1 MKRVYK
7 SPATP
12 ERLQS
17 FAKLFPDET
26 WEHFRR
32 RNRRGYREVKQQ
44 LLQDQHGLCAYCEIS
59 IKLAEYEDQVDDFR
73 VEHFFPKVETRFEQH
88 NYHLDW
94 RNLLGVCHGGSQPYV
109 MDPDWR
115 YSSRKNDRSCD
126 VPKGGKPISLRILN
140 PLKIPASVRLFR
152 YQEHTGKMI
161 VDEKSC
167 PQELQ
172 AKARN
177 TIRELNLN
185 APRLQRMRLAL
196 IRVLED
202 EVGNAL
208 STGVDLEEFL
218 PLLAES
224 ILLPDAEG
232 RYQAFF
238 SVARWYLGE
247 TAEAILRETN
257 YKM

>member
-12 ERLQS
+12 ERLRS
-17 FAKLFPDET
+17 YVKAFPDET

-59 IKLAEYEDQVDDFR
+59 IKLAEFEDNVDDFR
-73 VEHFFPKVETRFEQH
+73 VEHFFPKVATQLEKH

-94 RNLLGVCHGGSQPYV
+94 HNLLGVCHGGSQPYV
-109 MDPDWR
+109 SDPEWR

-126 VPKGGKPISLRILN
+126 VPKGGKPISERILN

-161 VDEKSC
+161 VERSSC
-167 PQELQ
+167 PKKLQ
-172 AKARN
+172 AKRA
-177 TIRELNLN
+177 IRS
-185 APRLQRMRLAL
+185 A
-196 IRVLED
+196 
-202 EVGNAL
+202 
-208 STGVDLEEFL
+208 S
-218 PLLAES
+218 
-224 ILLPDAEG
+224 
-232 RYQAFF
+232 
-238 SVARWYLGE
+238 
-247 TAEAILRETN
+247 
-257 YKM
+257 

>member
-12 ERLQS
+12 ERLRS
-17 FAKLFPDET
+17 YVKAFPDET

-59 IKLAEYEDQVDDFR
+59 IKLAEFEDNVDDFR
-73 VEHFFPKVETRFEQH
+73 VEHFFPKVATQLEKH

-94 RNLLGVCHGGSQPYV
+94 HNLLGVCHGGSQPYV
-109 MDPDWR
+109 SDPEWR

-126 VPKGGKPISLRILN
+126 VPKGGKPISERILN

-161 VDEKSC
+161 VDESSC
-167 PQELQ
+167 PK
-172 AKARN
+172 KA
-177 TIRELNLN
+177 
-185 APRLQRMRLAL
+185 AGQGAQYDPR
-196 IRVLED
+196 
-202 EVGNAL
+202 
-208 STGVDLEEFL
+208 
-218 PLLAES
+218 AES
-224 ILLPDAEG
+224 ERAAAAADETGADQDTGG
-232 RYQAFF
+232 RDKQCFGWRSGAGGVFAAAGGKYPA
-238 SVARWYLGE
+238 AG
-247 TAEAILRETN
+247 
-257 YKM
+257 

>member
-12 ERLQS
+12 ERLRS
-17 FAKLFPDET
+17 YVKAFPDET

-32 RNRRGYREVKQQ
+32 RNREVKQQ
-44 LLQDQHGLCAYCEIS
+44 LLRDQHGLCAYCEIS
-59 IKLAEYEDQVDDFR
+59 IKLAEFEDNVDDFR
-73 VEHFFPKVETRFEQH
+73 VEHFFPKVATEFEKH

-94 RNLLGVCHGGSQPYV
+94 HNLLGVCHGGSQPYV
-109 MDPDWR
+109 SDPEWR

-126 VPKGGKPISLRILN
+126 VPKGGKPISERILN

-161 VDEKSC
+161 VDESSC
-167 PQELQ
+167 PKKLQ

-196 IRVLED
+196 IRMRSTVLW
-202 EVGNAL
+202 
-208 STGVDLEEFL
+208 
-218 PLLAES
+218 LAERCWRS
-224 ILLPDAEG
+224 FCRCWRKVSCCRMKMAIIS
-232 RYQAFF
+232 RFF
-238 SVARWYLGE
+238 QWRAGIWVNLQR
-247 TAEAILRETN
+247 IF
-257 YKM
+257 

>member
-7 SPATP
+7 SPVTP
-12 ERLQS
+12 ERLRDYLK
-17 FAKLFPDET
+17 AFPYET

-32 RNRRGYREVKQQ
+32 RNRRGYREVKEQ
-44 LLQDQHGLCAYCEIS
+44 LLKDQHGLCAYCEIS
-59 IKLAEYEDQVDDFR
+59 IKLAEQEENVDDFR
-73 VEHFFPKVETRFEQH
+73 VEHFIPKVETEFRKH

-109 MDPDWR
+109 SDPEWR

-126 VPKGGKPISLRILN
+126 VPKGGKPITERILN

-152 YQEHTGKMI
+152 YQGHTGKMI
-161 VDEKSC
+161 VDESTC
-167 PQELQ
+167 PRKLQ

-185 APRLQRMRLAL
+185 APRLKRMRLAL
-196 IRVLED
+196 IQVLED
-202 EVGNAL
+202 EVNNAL
-208 STGVDLEEFL
+208 ASGAVLEEFL

-224 ILLPDAEG
+224 VLLPDDDG
-232 RYQAFF
+232 GYQAFF

-247 TAEAILRETN
+247 IAEDILREKD
-257 YKM
+257 YRL

>member
-7 SPATP
+7 SPVTP
-12 ERLQS
+12 ECLHNYAQ
-17 FAKLFPDET
+17 AFPDET

-32 RNRRGYREVKQQ
+32 CNRRGYREVKQQ

-59 IKLAEYEDQVDDFR
+59 IKLAENEDNVDDFR
-73 VEHFFPKVETRFEQH
+73 VEHFFPKVGTQLSGH

-94 RNLLGVCHGGSQPYV
+94 HNLLGVCHGGSQPYV
-109 MDPDWR
+109 SNPEWR

-126 VPKGGKPISLRILN
+126 VPKGSKLISERILN

-161 VDEKSC
+161 VDEDSC
-167 PQELQ
+167 PKKLQ
-172 AKARN
+172 SRAHN

-196 IRVLED
+196 IRILED
-202 EVGNAL
+202 EINNAL
-208 STGVDLEEFL
+208 AGGADLEEFL

-224 ILLPDAEG
+224 ILLPDEDG
-232 RYQAFF
+232 NYQPFF
-238 SVARWYLGE
+238 SVARGYLGE
-247 TAEAILRETN
+247 VAEDILRERE
-257 YKM
+257 YRL

>member
-12 ERLQS
+12 ERLRS
-17 FAKLFPDET
+17 YVKAFPDET

-59 IKLAEYEDQVDDFR
+59 IKLAEFEDNVDDFR
-73 VEHFFPKVETRFEQH
+73 VEHFFPKVATQLEKH

-94 RNLLGVCHGGSQPYV
+94 HNLLGVCHGGSQPYV
-109 MDPDWR
+109 SDPEWR

-126 VPKGGKPISLRILN
+126 VPKGGKPISERILN

-161 VDEKSC
+161 VDESSC
-167 PQELQ
+167 PKKLQ
-172 AKARN
+172 AEGAQYD
-177 TIRELNLN
+177 
-185 APRLQRMRLAL
+185 PR
-196 IRVLED
+196 
-202 EVGNAL
+202 
-208 STGVDLEEFL
+208 
-218 PLLAES
+218 AES
-224 ILLPDAEG
+224 ERAAAAADETGADQDTGG
-232 RYQAFF
+232 RDKQCFGWRSGAGGVFAAAGGKYPA
-238 SVARWYLGE
+238 AG
-247 TAEAILRETN
+247 
-257 YKM
+257 

>member
-12 ERLQS
+12 ERLRS
-17 FAKLFPDET
+17 YVKAFPDET

-59 IKLAEYEDQVDDFR
+59 IKLAEFEDNVDDFR
-73 VEHFFPKVETRFEQH
+73 VEHFFPKVATQLEKH

-94 RNLLGVCHGGSQPYV
+94 HNLLGVCHGGSQPYV
-109 MDPDWR
+109 SDPEWR

-126 VPKGGKPISLRILN
+126 VPKGGKPISERILN

-161 VDEKSC
+161 VDESSC
-167 PQELQ
+167 PKKTAGQGAQ
-172 AKARN
+172 YD
-177 TIRELNLN
+177 
-185 APRLQRMRLAL
+185 PR
-196 IRVLED
+196 
-202 EVGNAL
+202 
-208 STGVDLEEFL
+208 
-218 PLLAES
+218 AES
-224 ILLPDAEG
+224 ERAAAAADETGADQDTGG
-232 RYQAFF
+232 RDKQCFGWRSGAGGVFAAAGGKYPA
-238 SVARWYLGE
+238 AG
-247 TAEAILRETN
+247 
-257 YKM
+257 